1 MNDDVDRYSSS
12 LTGAIGREK
21 DGDFISFRY
30 RSSWGVD
37 NLHAQSPL
45 TANRDGD
52 GIALESW
59 YDYDHDNYQEL
70 FETRTMDLYMP

>member
-1 MNDDVDRYSSS
+1 MNDDTDRNSSS
-12 LTGAIGREK
+12 LTEAIGREK
-21 DGDFISFRY
+21 DGNFISFRY

-37 NLHAQSPL
+37 SLHAQLPL

-59 YDYDHDNYQEL
+59 CDCDHDSHH
-70 FETRTMDLYMP
+70 